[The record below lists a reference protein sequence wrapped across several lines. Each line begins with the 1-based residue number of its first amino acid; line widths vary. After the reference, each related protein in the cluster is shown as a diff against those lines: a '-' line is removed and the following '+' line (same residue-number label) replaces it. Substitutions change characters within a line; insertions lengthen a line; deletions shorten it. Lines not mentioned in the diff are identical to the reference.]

1 MSRLG
6 FQGRGLTKKKNS
18 LSLSLVKG
26 ISEEVMRFR
35 SQIQDWY
42 TRLERSSPTS
52 PHVLRSRVG
61 VGQNVESIPML
72 SPVNSPQS
80 EQSSKCVTPTNG
92 VSSDSSFPP
101 TPTIA
106 ATPSTCDV
114 LGRKTRSAAAGGASA
129 AVLTPEVPSL
139 TPAGLKV
146 QSERRVSVDSLGSLD
161 SLTPQ
166 LESSPTTTI
175 QLSPSHLAFLQ
186 QQQEEPA
193 KQSRR
198 DADTEDVEDKLMRS
212 LYVVS

>member
-1 MSRLG
+1 M
-6 FQGRGLTKKKNS
+6 
-18 LSLSLVKG
+18 
-26 ISEEVMRFR
+26 
-35 SQIQDWY
+35 
-42 TRLERSSPTS
+42 
-52 PHVLRSRVG
+52 
-61 VGQNVESIPML
+61 
-72 SPVNSPQS
+72 
-80 EQSSKCVTPTNG
+80 
-92 VSSDSSFPP
+92 
-101 TPTIA
+101 
-106 ATPSTCDV
+106 
-114 LGRKTRSAAAGGASA
+114 
-129 AVLTPEVPSL
+129 LTPEVPSL